1 MLRTTLLLVLTLFII
16 VGPARADDPVKMMT
30 NTWSPYVDPELPE
43 QGLAI
48 ELVSH
53 IFARAGYTVENTI
66 ESWPRAMEG
75 VSIGLADVLGAA
87 WRDDIRDQR
96 FIYSEPYLINELIVV
111 KRREMQGRHYSIGA
125 LADSRI
131 GLIPDYAY
139 GVNFT
144 ELPGV
149 EIVYENHIIQNLVN
163 LLDKKVDFVVGDRRV
178 IAAKLNEFLADRR
191 HEIEV
196 ASISLP
202 PRALYIAGSRAT
214 ERPARLVEEFN
225 TALAEVKRD
234 GSYQKIIEKW
244 LERYPL

>member
-1 MLRTTLLLVLTLFII
+1 MLRTTLLLVLTLFIT
-16 VGPARADDPVKMMT
+16 VGPTRADEPVKMMT
-30 NTWSPYVDPELPE
+30 STWSPYIDPELPE
-43 QGLAI
+43 QGLAM
-48 ELVSH
+48 ELITH
-53 IFARAGYTVENTI
+53 IFARAGYSVENTM

-75 VSIGLADVLGAA
+75 VRAGLSDVLGAA
-87 WRDDIRDQR
+87 WRDDTRDQR
-96 FIYSEPYLINELIVV
+96 FIYSEPYLMNELIVV
-111 KRREMQGRHYSIGA
+111 KRREMKGRHYSVGA
-125 LADSRI
+125 LANSRI

-149 EIVYENHIIQNLVN
+149 EILYEDQMIESLRN

-178 IAAKLNEFLADRR
+178 IALKLEESLKDRR
-191 HEIEV
+191 HELEV

-202 PRALYIAGSRAT
+202 PRALYVAGSRAT

-225 TALAEVKRD
+225 TALVEVKRD

-244 LERYPL
+244 QQRYPL